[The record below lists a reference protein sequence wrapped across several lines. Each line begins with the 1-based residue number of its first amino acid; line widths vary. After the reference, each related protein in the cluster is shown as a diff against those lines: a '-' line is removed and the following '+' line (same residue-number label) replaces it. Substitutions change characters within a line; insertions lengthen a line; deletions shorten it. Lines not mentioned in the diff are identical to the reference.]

1 MRTQGA
7 GMKKYLAGIVT
18 PHNIPG
24 KQQVNDTARL
34 LLILGSFNSALAV
47 VLGAFG
53 AHALKHRLDENM
65 MQVYQT
71 ATQYH
76 FYHAL
81 GLLVVGILALHLPA
95 SSLLRWSGLL
105 LLAGIILF
113 SGSLYALALS
123 NLRWLGMITPL
134 GGLAFI
140 LGWAIMLLA
149 LLKQ

>member
-1 MRTQGA
+1 MSWYQP
-7 GMKKYLAGIVT
+7 GIVFQ
-18 PHNIPG
+18 HEIPG
-24 KQQVNDTARL
+24 QKPMNETARL
-34 LLILGSFNSALAV
+34 LLILGSFNSALVV

-65 MQVYQT
+65 LQVYQT

-81 GLLVVGILALHLPA
+81 GLLIIGILALHLPS

-113 SGSLYALALS
+113 CGSLYVLALS
-123 NLRWLGMITPL
+123 NLRWPGMITPL
-134 GGLAFI
+134 GGVAFI

-149 LLKQ
+149 LVKQ